1 MTILWFLPFQT
12 SAAETEA
19 LKAAKENFPVIFK
32 ENMALQL
39 EATYRKNV
47 ETVATELKRRLDYL
61 KETEA
66 TKQRFE
72 RDYLLKLIS
81 EGVQKQI
88 ASNEGGIKDL
98 YLDNCISQLKN
109 LSAKWI

>member
-1 MTILWFLPFQT
+1 MLTITSFQT

-19 LKAAKENFPVIFK
+19 LNAVKGEFPTIFK

-39 EATYRKNV
+39 EAAYRRNV
-47 ETVATELKRRLDYL
+47 QTVSTELKRRLDYL

-88 ASNEGGIKDL
+88 ESNQGNIKDA
-98 YLDNCISQLKN
+98 YLDNCIAQLKT
-109 LSAKWI
+109 LSANQ